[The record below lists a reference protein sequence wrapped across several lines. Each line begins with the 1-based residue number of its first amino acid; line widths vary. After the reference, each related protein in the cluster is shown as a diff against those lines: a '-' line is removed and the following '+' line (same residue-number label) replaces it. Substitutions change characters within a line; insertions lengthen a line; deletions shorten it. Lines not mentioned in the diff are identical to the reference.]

1 MGKIQ
6 DFVVYENEV
15 ILGGEAK
22 CLRWNNEAIAQAI
35 LYLDEKKTDI
45 EILQAIANGN
55 IRGLRALLFGAR
67 KAANRHYTRSKFD
80 SEFDRGEIT
89 RYIESVTDGIQ
100 HYLPQVGLTPAPQD
114 EAGKKGSDSFIDG
127 FAEIAVRTLGVTCQQ
142 LAEMSPRNISAM
154 FEIKYREETV
164 KDEYYGDEIPWL

>member
-15 ILGGEAK
+15 ILGGTAK

-35 LYLDEKKTDI
+35 LYLDEEKTDI

-89 RYIESVTDGIQ
+89 RYIEAVTDGIQ
-100 HYLPQVGLTPAPQD
+100 HYLPQVGQTSAPQN
-114 EAGKKGSDSFIDG
+114 ETGKKGSDSFIDG

-154 FEIKYREETV
+154 FEIKYSEETV

>member
-6 DFVVYENEV
+6 DFVVYENEA
-15 ILGGEAK
+15 ILGGK
-22 CLRWNNEAIAQAI
+22 PKRLRWNNDAIAQAI
-35 LYLDEKKTDI
+35 LYLDEEKTDI
-45 EILQAIANGN
+45 EILQSIASGN

-80 SEFDRGEIT
+80 KEFDRGLIT
-89 RYIESVTDGIQ
+89 RYIDAVTDGIQ
-100 HYLPQVGLTPAPQD
+100 HYLPQVGQTSAPQN
-114 EAGKKGSDSFIDG
+114 ETGKKGSDSFIDG

-154 FEIKYREETV
+154 FEIKYSEETV

>member
-6 DFVVYENEV
+6 DFVVYENEA
-15 ILGGEAK
+15 ILGGK
-22 CLRWNNEAIAQAI
+22 PKRLRWNNEAIAQAI
-35 LYLDEKKTDI
+35 LYLDEEKTDI

-67 KAANRHYTRSKFD
+67 KAANRHYTKSRFD
-80 SEFDRGEIT
+80 KEFDREEIT
-89 RYIESVTDGIQ
+89 RYIEAVTDGIQ

-154 FEIKYREETV
+154 FEIKYREAIT

>member
-6 DFVVYENEV
+6 DFVVYENEA
-15 ILGGEAK
+15 ILGGAAK

-35 LYLDEKKTDI
+35 LYLDEEKTDV

-67 KAANRHYTRSKFD
+67 KAANRYYTRSKFD
-80 SEFDRGEIT
+80 SEFDRAEIT
-89 RYIESVTDGIQ
+89 RYIETVTDGIQ
-100 HYLPQVGLTPAPQD
+100 HYLPQVGQTPATQD

-154 FEIKYREETV
+154 FEIKYSEETV